1 MKLKYF
7 TEAAVETLR
16 GGVEDRLDWYYDP
29 QGRDSSPPATDAAR
43 ESRVEAAAIRG
54 ELMLTDQDDGL
65 GEADA
70 RNAML
75 VYRKL
80 EKLTPQQASDERL
93 WAYLCHMECPEYVA
107 QRWLEKRP
115 GTDEEAARKV
125 LNHFFV
131 RGNRALIR
139 DNGLSRLWWL
149 GFIAHEVEPDDPK
162 AFLDL
167 LLHRQDV
174 RSALIERPSVS
185 MNRRVLRSIYKVM
198 RSYWENDK
206 ALFEREAFRGW
217 MIRLNRLGGFV
228 LLDALPEQ
236 RLAVLLEGEA
246 KHALSAENRGG

>member
-1 MKLKYF
+1 MRLKYY
-7 TEAAVETLR
+7 TATAVETLR
-16 GGVEDRLDWYYDP
+16 GSVEDRLDWYYDP
-29 QGRDSSPPATDAAR
+29 QGRDSSLPETDAAR
-43 ESRVEAAAIRG
+43 ESRVDAAAIRG
-54 ELMLTDQDDGL
+54 ELMSTDHGGL

-70 RNAML
+70 QSAML
-75 VYRKL
+75 VYGKL
-80 EKLTPQQASDERL
+80 DKLTPQQASDERL
-93 WAYLCHMECPEYVA
+93 WTYLCHVECPDYVA

-149 GFIAHEVEPDDPK
+149 GFIAHEVDPSDPK

-185 MNRRVLRSIYKVM
+185 MNRHVLRSIYKVM
-198 RSYWENDK
+198 RSYWENDR

-236 RLAVLLEGEA
+236 RLAVLLEREA
-246 KHALSAENRGG
+246 KHALSAETRSG

>member
-1 MKLKYF
+1 MKLKYY

-16 GGVEDRLDWYYDP
+16 GSVEDRLDWYYDP
-29 QGRDSSPPATDAAR
+29 QGQDSMLPASDAAR
-43 ESRVEAAAIRG
+43 ESRVDSAAIRG
-54 ELMLTDQDDGL
+54 ELMSMDHGGL

-70 RNAML
+70 RSAML
-75 VYRKL
+75 VYGKL
-80 EKLTPQQASDERL
+80 DKLTPQQASDERL
-93 WAYLCHMECPEYVA
+93 WTYLCHVECPEYVA

-125 LNHFFV
+125 HNHFFV
-131 RGNRALIR
+131 KGNRALIR

-149 GFIAHEVEPDDPK
+149 GFIAHEVDPSDPK

-185 MNRRVLRSIYKVM
+185 MNRHVLRSIYKVM

-236 RLAVLLEGEA
+236 RLAVLLEREA
-246 KHALSAENRGG
+246 RHALAAESRSG